1 MTGLLSISVAQ
12 DGPAEVVAVSGEVD
26 LSNCEELADAI
37 TNLNGA
43 HAVVVDL
50 TLCTFFDSSC
60 LGVLV
65 RYANQAAEAGTS
77 FAVRANEHGRK
88 VIELTN
94 LTEKLGVAP

>member
-1 MTGLLSISVAQ
+1 MLSISVAQ
-12 DGPAEVVAVSGEVD
+12 EGPAEVVAVSGEVD

-43 HAVVVDL
+43 HVVVVDL
-50 TLCTFFDSSC
+50 TLCTFLDSSC

-65 RYANQAAEAGTS
+65 RYASKREEAGTS

-88 VIELTN
+88 VIELTD